1 MTKERALTAWAGAG
15 LGVAVAMIT
24 LAAPYASGQTVRNY
38 DVNLTSTA
46 PVIDGVVSPG
56 EWDAA
61 SAAAGDWRELR
72 KDESDVDTENNRFRM
87 LWDDTNLY
95 ILYETDFGTYFDPI
109 DKVNNPNPTI
119 SFGEDNLNLYIDPNT
134 NGDPNFTDIP
144 ESNVDGYQFAF
155 NQYHDPDG
163 GALIST
169 NADRQGV
176 GFFTEAHV
184 NTPFGDQ
191 AFWNDVDK
199 DGTREGGDVDGPALQ
214 DIVVAQMNGTS
225 GGVIEMVFPWA
236 NFNALEEITINEG
249 TPEEE
254 VVPTGLN
261 HTSAPVDG
269 EQWFFNMARI
279 NGDSA
284 TSGENFLPIWNWH
297 PDQSFARRPHG
308 TLTFLSG
315 AGTPGDADG
324 DGDVDL
330 DDFVILKQSFG
341 ASQ

>member
-134 NGDPNFTDIP
+134 NGLPGI
-144 ESNVDGYQFAF
+144 
-155 NQYHDPDG
+155 NQLRTIVG
-163 GALIST
+163 AVMTIGLILSVLALIVSAIVWGFGA
-169 NADRQGV
+169 NSSNPHLASRGKVGV
-176 GFFTEAHV
+176 LVSCGAAVICGASVTLINF
-184 NTPFGDQ
+184 
-191 AFWNDVDK
+191 FWNV
-199 DGTREGGDVDGPALQ
+199 G
-214 DIVVAQMNGTS
+214 
-225 GGVIEMVFPWA
+225 
-236 NFNALEEITINEG
+236 
-249 TPEEE
+249 
-254 VVPTGLN
+254 
-261 HTSAPVDG
+261 
-269 EQWFFNMARI
+269 
-279 NGDSA
+279 
-284 TSGENFLPIWNWH
+284 
-297 PDQSFARRPHG
+297 QS
-308 TLTFLSG
+308 
-315 AGTPGDADG
+315 
-324 DGDVDL
+324 V
-330 DDFVILKQSFG
+330 
-341 ASQ
+341 